1 MTGKAVRFL
10 KIIVFVGPISAFAM
24 KEYWHRT
31 CQGRAW
37 KTEFP
42 DEPATEI
49 RRFLKMF
56 VQAFALPS
64 SEYLQFNPNDRVL
77 DVYRPLLS
85 CCSADSLEL
94 EFLDRFVQHFYQ
106 LSLKQIWD
114 PSITLGQL
122 YAATHPA
129 A

>member
-1 MTGKAVRFL
+1 MQFVANGPDIPETLLQDHEEGRV
-10 KIIVFVGPISAFAM
+10 VFFCGA
-24 KEYWHRT
+24 

-42 DEPATEI
+42 DESATEI

-77 DVYRPLLS
+77 DVYRPLLNG
-85 CCSADSLEL
+85 CRADSLEL
-94 EFLDRFVQHFYQ
+94 YTA
-106 LSLKQIWD
+106 S
-114 PSITLGQL
+114 
-122 YAATHPA
+122 
-129 A
+129 